1 MVAVPFFSP
10 NASHVI
16 DSGNDVAAR
25 NVPPPTI
32 AFSG

>member
-1 MVAVPFFSP
+1 MVAAPFFSP

-16 DSGNDVAAR
+16 DSGNDVDVR
-25 NVPPPTI
+25 KVPPPTI